1 LKPKKFDDLVI
12 FNMGVFDSS
21 LISTPISEKND
32 KSKKPQ
38 MKQIVPKIDT
48 SDNPESFKLSQG
60 MIKLGSG

>member
-12 FNMGVFDSS
+12 FNMGVFDSN

-32 KSKKPQ
+32 KSKKSQ

>member
-21 LISTPISEKND
+21 LISTPISDKN
-32 KSKKPQ
+32 KKPQ

-48 SDNPESFKLSQG
+48 SDNPESFKFSQG

>member
-1 LKPKKFDDLVI
+1 
-12 FNMGVFDSS
+12 MGVFDSS